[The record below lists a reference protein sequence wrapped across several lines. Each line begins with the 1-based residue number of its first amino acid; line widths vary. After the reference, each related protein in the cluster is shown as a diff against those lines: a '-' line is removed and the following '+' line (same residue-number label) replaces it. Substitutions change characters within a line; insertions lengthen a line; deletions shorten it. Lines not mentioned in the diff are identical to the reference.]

1 MPFLNLVTNFV
12 FTKLTQRPI
21 INLQVGDVGPILD
34 MMAVLLEGI
43 PTNLIVARTTVSSI
57 YRTALIV
64 SSIPNV
70 SNHKKAS
77 FSCDLMLTEAR
88 S

>member
-1 MPFLNLVTNFV
+1 MPFLNLVINFV
-12 FTKLTQRPI
+12 FPKLTQRPI

-34 MMAVLLEGI
+34 MMAVVLESI
-43 PTNLIVARTTVSSI
+43 PANLIVARTTVSSV

-77 FSCDLMLTEAR
+77 FSCDLVLSEVG

>member
-1 MPFLNLVTNFV
+1 
-12 FTKLTQRPI
+12 
-21 INLQVGDVGPILD
+21 

-43 PTNLIVARTTVSSI
+43 PTNIIIARTTVSSI

-70 SNHKKAS
+70 ANHKKAS
-77 FSCDLMLTEAR
+77 FSCDLVLSEAR